1 MTPKI
6 LIIRMSSIGDILL
19 TTPLIRILKNR
30 FPDGRID
37 FVVKK
42 QYQDLIRYHPSL
54 SRIYTYDARN
64 EKETLKNLRAH
75 IREERYDII
84 ADIHKNFRSLYLC
97 RCAHAKQIV
106 RFRKHA
112 WKRWLLVK
120 TKVNLYRDIE
130 PVHQRYIQSLGSYGL
145 KDDGQGLDITIP
157 DDVTERV
164 SRLWESR
171 SDGGLNPVIGIAPGA
186 SYFTKRW
193 TTEGFAEVIVKIRER
208 FNARVILFGDSRDQ
222 SVTREL
228 TASCGSEHL
237 YDFAGELSLLET
249 AAMMNKCELV
259 LTNDSGLMHLAT
271 ALKKKVVAIFGS
283 TTEELGFYP
292 VSGHALVIEN
302 SEVSC
307 RPCSHVGR
315 YRCPKKHFDCMRQI
329 SPDQVMGGI
338 NRLMADTVT

>member
-19 TTPLIRILKNR
+19 TTPLIRILKNT
-30 FPDGRID
+30 FPDGRVD
-37 FVVKK
+37 FIVKK

-64 EKETLKNLRAH
+64 ENETLKKLRAQ

-84 ADIHKNFRSLYLC
+84 ADIHKNFRSIYLSQC
-97 RCAHAKQIV
+97 TGAGQIV

-120 TKVNLYRDIE
+120 TKLNLYKDIE
-130 PVHQRYIQSLGSYGL
+130 PVHRRYIHSFKSHRL
-145 KDDGQGLDITIP
+145 KDDGQGLEITIP
-157 DDVTERV
+157 DEVTERV

-171 SDGGLNPVIGIAPGA
+171 SDGRLNSLIGIAPGA

-193 TTEGFAEVIVKIRER
+193 TTEGFAAVINRIRER
-208 FNARVILFGDSRDQ
+208 INAGVILFGDSHDQ
-222 SVTREL
+222 AVTREL
-228 TASCGSEHL
+228 IASCGKDRL

-249 AAMMNKCELV
+249 AAMMRKCQLV
-259 LTNDSGLMHLAT
+259 VTNDSGLMHLAT

-283 TTEELGFYP
+283 TTEELGFFP
-292 VSGHALVIEN
+292 VSEHAVVIEN
-302 SEVSC
+302 RAVPC

-315 YRCPKKHFDCMRQI
+315 HTCPKKHFDCMSQI
-329 SPDQVMGGI
+329 SPDQVMRGI
-338 NRLMADTVT
+338 NQLMTDTVT